1 MRTKVVMLVLATL
14 VILVAAVFFTVR
26 QYGPGTMLA
35 EADFVEGTTL
45 GGSSDN
51 NRSRALDET
60 AQVSPPCAGSLCG
73 TRDVSLVD
81 FFSSPVGQNSAPS
94 GDTDMPG
101 VEEVL
106 TQGLALVGTSPT
118 HLAFR
123 GTAQVDST
131 RCEWR
136 GIARTVEQRE
146 AAVRFWLDLDDDEVL
161 PSASEAERRFME
173 ALNQSNPAYPATVRS
188 NFLALARGG
197 LSTEYLFLSCFVDY
211 VAHEFLLGSGVTATT
226 TLTVTYDRR
235 GEARVYDL
243 YRETHEA
250 GEFGGQELMNE
261 AEYLGWLGLLVSDT
275 ERVLSLIFEDR
286 ESVVFLAPMG
296 AHHAIALEAWQA
308 VAQWDI
314 QVDAQ
319 GTVNAVRY
327 GAPINDPEHT
337 QTLPNLTSRIAT
349 ATATATTTRLASVSG
364 LNQYYRDIGAYS
376 DITPGDNA
384 TTTFTPAQPPPV
396 YAPAPATLTAAA
408 SGEETARLPWSSV
421 SGGSGY
427 QVQHRRSEAGESWTT
442 ATSTLTST
450 TYAVSGLRCGATHD
464 FRVGAYGDGTTYNSR
479 TGLWSQTTTTTDTCR
494 PRPPQFESA
503 SYAFEVSVAARAGES
518 VGTVTAF
525 DLNDDPVTY
534 SITAGNQSET
544 FAIAS
549 STGEITVAGG
559 PGAAVGATYTLTV
572 GASDGVSGTTS
583 GTVTVTVVE
592 VDCSVGAAIA
602 NPGSNL
608 ELVSDCETLLALR
621 HALAGTATLN
631 WSLDTPISSW
641 DGVTVGGTPQ
651 RVPRL
656 VLERRGLTGELPTE
670 LGLLTGLE
678 ELNVSL
684 NSQLTGLIP
693 AELGDLANLR
703 TLHLRYNRLTGPI
716 PPELGGLTKL
726 TDLQLHGNALNG
738 PIPPELGNLSE
749 LVNLYLGVNYLTG
762 PIPVELS
769 RLAQLEDLWLSL
781 NRLSGPIPPE
791 LGMLQAL
798 RNLELDENRLS
809 GSVPWE
815 LGSISS
821 LSTLRLSGNSL
832 EGCIRSSLRNVQT
845 NDLDRLGLSDCPQTG
860 RVPAPV
866 GLGVSLASST
876 FTVTWGAVS
885 GAGYYEVQERT
896 DGPGGEWARVGATT
910 ATTLTY
916 SLSGGPECGATFEFR
931 VRSFGDATTYAAG

>member
-1 MRTKVVMLVLATL
+1 MLVLATL

-243 YRETHEA
+243 YREAHEA

-314 QVDAQ
+314 QGDAQ

-337 QTLPNLTSRIAT
+337 QTLPNLTNRIAAAT
-349 ATATATTTRLASVSG
+349 ATSTATTTRISGLSG
-364 LNQYYRDIGAYS
+364 LNQYYRDIGAYD

-384 TTTFTPAQPPPV
+384 TTTFTPSQPPPV
-396 YAPAPATLTAAA
+396 YAPRPASLSATA
-408 SGEETARLPWSSV
+408 SGEDTARLSWSSV

-464 FRVGAYGDGTTYNSR
+464 FRVGAYGDGTTYNAR

-503 SYAFEVSVAARAGES
+503 SYEFDVSVAARAGEF

-525 DLNDDPVTY
+525 DLNDDPGH
-534 SITAGNQSET
+534 ILDHCWQ
-544 FAIAS
+544 
-549 STGEITVAGG
+549 
-559 PGAAVGATYTLTV
+559 
-572 GASDGVSGTTS
+572 
-583 GTVTVTVVE
+583 
-592 VDCSVGAAIA
+592 
-602 NPGSNL
+602 
-608 ELVSDCETLLALR
+608 R
-621 HALAGTATLN
+621 
-631 WSLDTPISSW
+631 SLKHSPS
-641 DGVTVGGTPQ
+641 P
-651 RVPRL
+651 
-656 VLERRGLTGELPTE
+656 
-670 LGLLTGLE
+670 
-678 ELNVSL
+678 
-684 NSQLTGLIP
+684 P
-693 AELGDLANLR
+693 ARA
-703 TLHLRYNRLTGPI
+703 
-716 PPELGGLTKL
+716 
-726 TDLQLHGNALNG
+726 
-738 PIPPELGNLSE
+738 
-749 LVNLYLGVNYLTG
+749 
-762 PIPVELS
+762 
-769 RLAQLEDLWLSL
+769 
-781 NRLSGPIPPE
+781 
-791 LGMLQAL
+791 
-798 RNLELDENRLS
+798 
-809 GSVPWE
+809 
-815 LGSISS
+815 
-821 LSTLRLSGNSL
+821 
-832 EGCIRSSLRNVQT
+832 RS
-845 NDLDRLGLSDCPQTG
+845 P
-860 RVPAPV
+860 
-866 GLGVSLASST
+866 
-876 FTVTWGAVS
+876 
-885 GAGYYEVQERT
+885 
-896 DGPGGEWARVGATT
+896 
-910 ATTLTY
+910 
-916 SLSGGPECGATFEFR
+916 
-931 VRSFGDATTYAAG
+931 

>member
-1 MRTKVVMLVLATL
+1 MMAVISAMRGVLSRLSVALSTVVLLSTFGCGLDVLLAERQPSMVTSISEETLLPAPTSTPIPTAIPTVTLTQLPMPTLPGIPAVTPVPSPVVVLPDLFSGGLSVGAASGGEVDTASVEDVLAQGL
-14 VILVAAVFFTVR
+14 R
-26 QYGPGTMLA
+26 LA
-35 EADFVEGTTL
+35 GA
-45 GGSSDN
+45 
-51 NRSRALDET
+51 
-60 AQVSPPCAGSLCG
+60 
-73 TRDVSLVD
+73 
-81 FFSSPVGQNSAPS
+81 SPVHITFLGAAAEGS
-94 GDTDMPG
+94 
-101 VEEVL
+101 V
-106 TQGLALVGTSPT
+106 
-118 HLAFR
+118 
-123 GTAQVDST
+123 

-136 GIARTVEQRE
+136 GIARTPEQRE
-146 AAVRFWLDLDDDEVL
+146 AALRFWLGLDADAPL
-161 PSASEAERRFME
+161 PSPAEAERRFMAE
-173 ALNQSNPAYPATVRS
+173 LDRMNAVYPSTLKENFRS
-188 NFLALARGG
+188 LAHGG
-197 LSTEYLFLSCFVDY
+197 LTTGYVFLSCFADY
-211 VAHEFLLGSGVTATT
+211 MVSEYMVGSGPTGASS
-226 TLTVTYDRR
+226 TLSVVYDRM
-235 GEARVYDL
+235 GEARSYEL
-243 YRETHEA
+243 YGAAHTG
-250 GEFGGQELMNE
+250 GEFGPASSTPLMSE
-261 AEYLGWLGLLVSDT
+261 GEYEEWLSLLVSDV
-275 ERVLSLIFEDR
+275 ELVLGLVLGSR
-286 ESVVFLAPMG
+286 EAVVFLAPMG
-296 AHHAIALEAWQA
+296 AHNAIAVEAWQA

-314 QVDAQ
+314 HVDAQ

-327 GAPINDPEHT
+327 GAREGDPEHT
-337 QTLPNLTSRIAT
+337 QTLANFKSRIAAATT
-349 ATATATTTRLASVSG
+349 ATSTAATSTMPTRTSSVSG
-364 LNQYYRDIGAYS
+364 LNQYYRDIGAYD

-408 SGEETARLPWSSV
+408 SGEETANLSWSSV

-583 GTVTVTVVE
+583 VTVTVTVVE

-608 ELVSDCETLLALR
+608 ELVSDCETLLGLR
-621 HALAGTATLN
+621 NLLSGTATLN

-703 TLHLRYNRLTGPI
+703 TLHLHYNRLTGPI

-809 GSVPWE
+809 GGVPWE
-815 LGSISS
+815 LGGISS
-821 LSTLRLSGNSL
+821 LSTLRLSENLPGGVHTVVF
-832 EGCIRSSLRNVQT
+832 EKRSDKRPRPPGT
-845 NDLDRLGLSDCPQTG
+845 CGL
-860 RVPAPV
+860 PA
-866 GLGVSLASST
+866 
-876 FTVTWGAVS
+876 
-885 GAGYYEVQERT
+885 
-896 DGPGGEWARVGATT
+896 DGPGAGACGTGRIPGLLDVHGDVG
-910 ATTLTY
+910 
-916 SLSGGPECGATFEFR
+916 R
-931 VRSFGDATTYAAG
+931 